1 MKLTSLHGVVAH
13 WLFGTCLA
21 ATWGSLI
28 ARADGAEEAPWTVIA
43 VDESFSAWRD
53 RHRGWSIAGGAE
65 LSGDGERRLS
75 GADGTGVLVSRGDSN
90 LYTREEFQDVELKL
104 EFMVPRG
111 SNAGVK
117 LNGLYEIQIRD
128 SYGKEEW
135 TADDNGGVYP
145 RAEHEPSY
153 RFLDD
158 GYPALVNASRPA
170 GEWQTLELVFI
181 APRFD
186 DEGEKTK
193 TGRFLNVVLNGE
205 TIHEDVELKWPTGAA
220 WDMSEEVPRGP
231 LMLQGDHGPVAF
243 RNIAIRP
250 AVGQ

>member
-1 MKLTSLHGVVAH
+1 MKLSDSFVVAQ
-13 WLFGTCLA
+13 LAFGLCLVA
-21 ATWGSLI
+21 SSASQV
-28 ARADGAEEAPWTVIA
+28 AGAEEPPWTEIA
-43 VDESFSAWRD
+43 VDESFEVWRD
-53 RHRGWSIAGGAE
+53 GHRGWTIAGDAK
-65 LSGDGERRLS
+65 LAGDGERRLEGTS
-75 GADGTGVLVSRGDSN
+75 GAGVLVSRGDSN
-90 LYTREEFQDVELKL
+90 IYTREEFQDIELRL
-104 EFMVPRG
+104 EYMVPRG

-117 LNGLYEIQIRD
+117 LNGHYEIQIRD
-128 SYGKEEW
+128 SYGKEKW

-145 RAEHEPSY
+145 RAEHGPSY

-158 GYPALVNASRPA
+158 GFPALVNASRPA
-170 GEWQTLELVFI
+170 GEWQALELTFI

-186 DEGEKTK
+186 DDGNKTS

-243 RNIAIRP
+243 RNIAVRP
-250 AVGQ
+250 AAER